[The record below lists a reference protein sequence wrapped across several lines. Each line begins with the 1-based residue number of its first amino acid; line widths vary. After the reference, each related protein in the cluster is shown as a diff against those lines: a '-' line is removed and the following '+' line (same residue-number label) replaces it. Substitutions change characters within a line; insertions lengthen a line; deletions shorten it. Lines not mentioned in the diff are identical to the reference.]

1 MFVILLICGL
11 VVFALTFCVAVIKL
25 RRWLDDIRIVKIE
38 MSRADDWEEYVEWRS
53 EYRVLLLSLIPGLN
67 PERIERTKRYFR
79 RRIKRK
85 NKKHKKK
92 N

>member
-38 MSRADDWEEYVEWRS
+38 MSRAGDWE
-53 EYRVLLLSLIPGLN
+53 
-67 PERIERTKRYFR
+67 
-79 RRIKRK
+79 
-85 NKKHKKK
+85 
-92 N
+92 